1 MAASTSESAPSR
13 VPLRCALAFA
23 VLYAAYEAPEGI
35 GGRLLGNAVVAAVM
49 MTLFHAVAFGVGRW
63 LGYRRNG
70 FHAYGLEWHGSALA
84 RALAVML
91 VLKPLS
97 VLVGV
102 RLGLLQVLPLEKP
115 VVGTALLVAVLG
127 VAVSTFVPSVAE
139 DIVARGFWF
148 RAWPVAGQRAG
159 YVLLSAG
166 VFVLTHVF
174 RLGNGPLEWLM
185 LFCTGLAYAA
195 AVARTGSLWGAV
207 GLHWGW
213 NLANSLMDLRLDV
226 TAVGQGGRMLSA
238 VTGLVALALVVLLP
252 AKRRAVE
259 P

>member
-1 MAASTSESAPSR
+1 MSHAPSESSSPPGVA
-13 VPLRCALAFA
+13 LRYAFAFA
-23 VLYAAYEAPEGI
+23 VLFACYEAPEGI
-35 GGRLLGNAVVAAVM
+35 GGRVLGSFAVTAALM
-49 MTLFHAVAFGVGRW
+49 LLFHAVAWGVGRW
-63 LGYRRNG
+63 LGYRNG
-70 FHAYGLEWHGSALA
+70 FHAYALEWRGSALA

-102 RLGLLQVLPLEKP
+102 AVGVMRVQPLEKP
-115 VVGTALLVAVLG
+115 LMGTTLLVAALG

-139 DIVARGFWF
+139 DIVARGFWY
-148 RAWPVAGQRAG
+148 RAWPVAGQGAG
-159 YVLLSAG
+159 YVALSAG
-166 VFVLTHVF
+166 VFVLTHVY

-213 NLANSLMDLRLDV
+213 NLANALLDLQLDIN
-226 TAVGQGGRMLSA
+226 AVGQGGRVLSA
-238 VTGLVALALVVLLP
+238 VTGLVALGLVGLLP
-252 AKRRAVE
+252 KRRGSTV
-259 P
+259 

>member
-1 MAASTSESAPSR
+1 MSHAPSESSSPPGVA
-13 VPLRCALAFA
+13 LRYALAFA
-23 VLYAAYEAPEGI
+23 VLFACYEAPEGI
-35 GGRLLGNAVVAAVM
+35 GGRVLGSFAVTAALM
-49 MTLFHAVAFGVGRW
+49 LLFHAVAWGVGRW
-63 LGYRRNG
+63 LGYRNG
-70 FHAYGLEWHGSALA
+70 FHAYALEWRGSALA

-102 RLGLLQVLPLEKP
+102 AVGVMRVQPLEKP
-115 VVGTALLVAVLG
+115 LMGTALLLAVLG

-139 DIVARGFWF
+139 DIVARGFWY
-148 RAWPVAGQRAG
+148 RTWPVAGRGAG
-159 YVLLSAG
+159 YVVLAAC
-166 VFVLTHVF
+166 VFVLTHVY

-213 NLANSLMDLRLDV
+213 NLANGLLDLQLDV
-226 TAVGQGGRMLSA
+226 NAVGQGGRILST
-238 VTGLVALALVVLLP
+238 VTGLVALGLVVLLP
-252 AKRRAVE
+252 KRRDATV
-259 P
+259 